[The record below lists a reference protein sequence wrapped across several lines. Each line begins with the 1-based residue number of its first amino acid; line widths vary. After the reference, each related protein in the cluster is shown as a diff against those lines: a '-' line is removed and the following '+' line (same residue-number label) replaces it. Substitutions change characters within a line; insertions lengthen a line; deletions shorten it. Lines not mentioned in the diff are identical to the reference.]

1 MSFGAVG
8 GLGTASARPPRSD
21 GGPLI
26 IASVPPYG
34 NDGPRRR
41 GRPPS
46 PLGLPRLRG
55 PPRFPT
61 AVENSRSAARP
72 VYHRRA
78 HLRTSTRRSFPPMAT
93 ARSTS
98 RSSKDT
104 YLGRVVA
111 GRYRLEALLGEGG
124 MGVVYRARHVLIDRV
139 VALKL
144 IRPDLRGETHLRAWM
159 LREARAANR
168 VDHAHIVEIHDV
180 GETEEGELYLVM
192 EYLTG
197 TSLSSEIAKGQMPI
211 TRAVDILE
219 QMTAALSRA
228 HDLGVVHR
236 DLKSDNIM
244 LTTRGGRRDFV
255 KILDFGLAALAR
267 DPRLAPKGAVF
278 GTPEYMSPEQARGDD
293 AVPTSDLYALGIL
306 FFEMTTGQLPFRSSD
321 RDTLLEMQRSSPSPR
336 PVTLRQDLPDTAER
350 IILRLLEKD
359 PRRRFRDGHHLS
371 EQLKALQRTLPSTTW
386 EVQQQAEPPAAAP
399 PPPPAPTPGVVEWS
413 RRAAY
418 FARMVARAYP
428 NGRAPADVQQA
439 ADQMWETA
447 ARASRLEGELA
458 SHQKKLEAIERRGR
472 ALRAEIGRKVEE
484 LAEEESRTLRDAAAE
499 RERVSSLQQ
508 RLGEANQRWE
518 AAHQRAIQAAA
529 GSDGQTM
536 RAAFEEVGGM
546 RSRAQTLQE
555 IIQENQQRVQ
565 TKENAAADL
574 RRQIDELRA
583 QLQRYSDALENDLS
597 AGRERIATRVR
608 EALGY
613 EKTFAQ
619 ASEVLMTHLADRP
632 ECSELIEE
640 LRTEEARFNR
650 RAEQSQVAP
659 AAPPDRLIKA

>member
-1 MSFGAVG
+1 
-8 GLGTASARPPRSD
+8 
-21 GGPLI
+21 
-26 IASVPPYG
+26 
-34 NDGPRRR
+34 
-41 GRPPS
+41 
-46 PLGLPRLRG
+46 
-55 PPRFPT
+55 
-61 AVENSRSAARP
+61 
-72 VYHRRA
+72 
-78 HLRTSTRRSFPPMAT
+78 MAT
-93 ARSTS
+93 ART
-98 RSSKDT
+98 RKKQDA

-180 GETEEGELYLVM
+180 GETEDGELYLVM

-197 TSLSSEIAKGQMPI
+197 QSLSSQVGAGPMPI
-211 TRAVDILE
+211 VRAVDILE

-244 LTTRGGRRDFV
+244 LTARGGRRDFV

-293 AVPTSDLYALGIL
+293 AIPASDLYALGVL

-321 RDTLLEMQRSSPSPR
+321 RDTLLEMQRSSPAPR
-336 PVTLRQDLPDTAER
+336 PSALRKDLPADAEA
-350 IILRLLEKD
+350 IILQLLEKD

-371 EQLKALQRTLPSTTW
+371 EQLKALQRKLPSTTW
-386 EVQQQAEPPAAAP
+386 DDQQQSEQIAIEA

-418 FARMVARAYP
+418 FARMLARAHP
-428 NGRAPADVQQA
+428 NGRAPAELQQA
-439 ADQMWETA
+439 ADSMWDLS

-458 SHQKKLEAIERRGR
+458 SHQKKLTAIERRGR

-484 LAEEESRTLRDAAAE
+484 LAEEESRTLRDASAE
-499 RERVSSLQQ
+499 RERVEALQTK
-508 RLGEANQRWE
+508 LAEANQAWE
-518 AAHQRAIQAAA
+518 RAHQTAIAATQ
-529 GSDGQTM
+529 SRTPDVSRT
-536 RAAFEEVGGM
+536 RNAFEDVGAS
-546 RSRAQTLQE
+546 RARAQTLQE
-555 IIQENQQRVQ
+555 IIGDHQAKVQ
-565 TKENAAADL
+565 LKEAAAADL
-574 RRQIDELRA
+574 RRQIEELRA
-583 QLQRYSDALENDLS
+583 QLQRYSEALENDLS
-597 AGRERIATRVR
+597 AGRDRIATRVR

-613 EKTFAQ
+613 EKSFAEN
-619 ASEVLMTHLADRP
+619 SGVLMRHLRDRP
-632 ECSELIEE
+632 ECAELVEE
-640 LRTEEARFNR
+640 LRIEEAKFRGDHESVVAMPR
-650 RAEQSQVAP
+650 TSQLV
-659 AAPPDRLIKA
+659 KA

>member
-1 MSFGAVG
+1 
-8 GLGTASARPPRSD
+8 
-21 GGPLI
+21 
-26 IASVPPYG
+26 
-34 NDGPRRR
+34 
-41 GRPPS
+41 
-46 PLGLPRLRG
+46 
-55 PPRFPT
+55 
-61 AVENSRSAARP
+61 
-72 VYHRRA
+72 
-78 HLRTSTRRSFPPMAT
+78 MAT
-93 ARSTS
+93 ARSGS
-98 RSSKDT
+98 RNPKDT

-197 TSLSSEIAKGQMPI
+197 SSLSSQVAKGQLPI
-211 TRAVDILE
+211 TQAVDILE
-219 QMTAALSRA
+219 QMTAALARA

-244 LTTRGGRRDFV
+244 LTVRGGRRDFV

-293 AVPTSDLYALGIL
+293 AIPGSDLYALGIL

-321 RDTLLEMQRSSPSPR
+321 RETLLEMQRTSAAPR
-336 PVTLRQDLPDTAER
+336 PTTLRADLPEAAER

-371 EQLKALQRTLPSTTW
+371 EELKALQRTLPSTTW
-386 EVQQQAEPPAAAP
+386 EVQQQADPPPAAP
-399 PPPPAPTPGVVEWS
+399 PPPPAPTPGVIEWS

-428 NGRAPADVQQA
+428 NGRVPAEVQQA
-439 ADQMWETA
+439 ADQMWELS

-458 SHQKKLEAIERRGR
+458 SHHKKLEAIERRGR

-484 LAEEESRTLRDAAAE
+484 LAEEESRTLRDAGAE
-499 RERVSSLQQ
+499 RGRVDQLASALA
-508 RLGEANQRWE
+508 EANRQWE
-518 AAHQRAIQAAA
+518 EAHQRAMSA
-529 GSDGQTM
+529 GASGDPSIM
-536 RAAFEEVGGM
+536 RAVFEEVGGC
-546 RSRAQTLQE
+546 RARAHTLQE
-555 IIQENQQRVQ
+555 VIADQKARVAQ
-565 TKENAAADL
+565 KESVAADL

-597 AGRERIATRVR
+597 AGRDRIATRVR

-613 EKTFAQ
+613 EKGLGQ
-619 ASEVLMTHLADRP
+619 NSEILLTHLKDRP
-632 ECSELIEE
+632 ECGELIEE
-640 LRTEEARFNR
+640 LRIAEAKFNR
-650 RAEQSQVAP
+650 AP
-659 AAPPDRLIKA
+659 ESSEVVPAGPRPG